1 MFVQSKIYALAFS
14 KPMKWDFPRFFDWRL
29 EGGQLKRSI
38 SIEEIQ
44 TSKMPDYDGQP
55 GFSRATRN
63 ESASCGVTVSW
74 CPSMIN
80 QGKKM
85 SLPTCHDLSRNVVV
99 LDPAWWFRICERT
112 TMDVAN
118 KPSVTL
124 KRKLGRLRP
133 QKSVANWR
141 PKMGTLPLKH
151 GHLLSLNEH

>member
-1 MFVQSKIYALAFS
+1 MKDLLYALASS
-14 KPMKWDFPRFFDWRL
+14 KPMKWGFPRFFDWRL
-29 EGGQLKRSI
+29 EGGQLKRSN

-44 TSKMPDYDGQP
+44 KSKMPDYDGQP

-74 CPSMIN
+74 CHGMIN

-124 KRKLGRLRP
+124 KRKLGRVRP

-141 PKMGTLPLKH
+141 PQNGDPATKAWGFAKL
-151 GHLLSLNEH
+151 E